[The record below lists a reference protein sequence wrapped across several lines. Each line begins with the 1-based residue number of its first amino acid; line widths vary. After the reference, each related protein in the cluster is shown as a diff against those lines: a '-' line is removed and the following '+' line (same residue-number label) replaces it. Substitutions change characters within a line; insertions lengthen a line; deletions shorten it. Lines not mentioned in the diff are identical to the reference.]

1 MKKILTS
8 LLIASVVFVIASC
21 SGNGKIDVVD
31 EQKAYETAMS
41 DTGTYEDC
49 KYFINKFH
57 SNKNVGI
64 VTKKAEDLAKKE
76 NSKYE
81 TKAPEISDNM
91 LNQITMGLLEKIQKN
106 NIKSVIIFPYD
117 AKPKLPKNWVGQK
130 IIDQKD
136 VFFDK
141 IGKELDSRFMKFV
154 INEAD
159 CSVPER
165 DEKLDKVIEEVSK
178 LLDEKFNLE
187 KAAEM
192 IGQLQVA
199 DAFIFTE
206 IHVVAVDENNTEKP
220 LWIGTCHKVKLT
232 YTITARLVPV
242 STGDAI
248 WFEDFPFEH
257 NTYIWRH

>member
-1 MKKILTS
+1 MKRILTL
-8 LLIASVVFVIASC
+8 LLIACVAFIVASC
-21 SGNGKIDVVD
+21 NGAGKVDADD
-31 EQKAYETAMS
+31 EQKALETAMS
-41 DTGTYEDC
+41 DAGTYEDC
-49 KYFINKFH
+49 KYFINKFPN
-57 SNKNVGI
+57 NKNVGI
-64 VTKKAEDLAKKE
+64 VTKKAEDLAKKD

-81 TKAPEISDNM
+81 TNAPVIPDNL

-106 NIKSVIIFPYD
+106 NIKSIIIFPYD

-130 IIDQKD
+130 ILDQKD
-136 VFFDK
+136 VFFDN
-141 IGKELDSRFMKFV
+141 IGKALDSRFMKYV

-165 DEKLDKVIEEVSK
+165 DDKLNKVIEEVSN

-192 IGQLQVA
+192 LGQLQVA

-206 IHVVAVDENNTEKP
+206 IHVVAVDEKNTEKP
-220 LWIGTCHKVKLT
+220 LWIGTCHSVKFT

-248 WFEDFPFEH
+248 WFEDFPFTH
-257 NTYIWRH
+257 STYIWRN